1 MKIGKL
7 PEPVLI
13 RSVLKEVG
21 HRREEV
27 LVGPSVGQDCAV
39 LEAGKGEVLVLSSD
53 PITGTTKDIGSHS
66 VYITA
71 NDLAASGAEPI
82 GIMLTILLTPDTE
95 EAELKDMM
103 RGVEKT
109 CKELNMEVMGG
120 HTEITQVVRQPLISL
135 TGVGKMKK
143 EELLVTS
150 AVKPGED
157 LVVTKWIGLEGT
169 SIAAKEK
176 EELISLTGVGKMK
189 KEELLVTSAVKP
201 GEDLVVTKW
210 IGLEGT
216 SIAAKE
222 KEEVLFERFA
232 PSFVETAKQFD
243 KYLSVIPEAKIAKE
257 WGASAMHDI
266 TEGGVFGALW
276 EMGSGSGVGLDID
289 LKSIPIRQETVEVC
303 EALGL
308 NPYILMSSGSM
319 LISTRDGHGL
329 VQKLAR
335 AGIHAAVVGKATDG
349 NDRILRNGEDTRY
362 LDKPQSDE
370 LYKIYQ

>member
-7 PEPVLI
+7 PEPVLL

-27 LVGPSVGQDCAV
+27 LVGPAVGQDCAAMEV
-39 LEAGKGEVLVLSSD
+39 QPGEVLVLSSD

-71 NDLAASGAEPI
+71 NDLAASGAEPV

-95 EAELKDMM
+95 EAQLKEMM

-120 HTEITQVVRQPLISL
+120 HTEITDVVKQPLISL
-135 TGVGKMKK
+135 TGVGKIKK
-143 EELLVTS
+143 EALLTTASVE
-150 AVKPGED
+150 PGQD
-157 LVVTKWIGLEGT
+157 IVVTKWIGLEGT
-169 SIAAKEK
+169 AIAAKEK
-176 EELISLTGVGKMK
+176 ER
-189 KEELLVTSAVKP
+189 ELL
-201 GEDLVVTKW
+201 
-210 IGLEGT
+210 
-216 SIAAKE
+216 E
-222 KEEVLFERFA
+222 KFA
-232 PSFVETAKQFD
+232 PAFVDTAKGFD
-243 KYLSVIPEAKIAKE
+243 QYLSVLPEARIARE
-257 WGASAMHDI
+257 WGVSAMHDI

-276 EMGSGSGVGLDID
+276 EMASGSEVGLDID
-289 LKSIPIRQETVEVC
+289 LKKLPIRQETVEVC

-319 LISTRDGHGL
+319 MIAARDGHGL
-329 VQKLAR
+329 VRKLQQ
-335 AGIHAAVVGKATDG
+335 AGIEASVVGKATQG
-349 NDRILRNGEDTRY
+349 KDRILRNGEDTRY

-370 LYKIYQ
+370 LYKIYC

>member
-21 HRREEV
+21 HRREEI
-27 LVGPSVGQDCAV
+27 LVGPAVGQDCAV
-39 LEAGKGEVLVLSSD
+39 IEAGEGEVFVLSSD

-66 VYITA
+66 VHITA
-71 NDLAASGAEPI
+71 NDLAASGADPV

-95 EAELKDMM
+95 ESQLKEMI

-120 HTEITQVVRQPLISL
+120 HTEITDVVKQPLISL

-143 EELLVTS
+143 ESVLTTS
-150 AVKPGED
+150 SVKPGQD

-169 SIAAKEK
+169 AIAAKEK
-176 EELISLTGVGKMK
+176 EA
-189 KEELLVTSAVKP
+189 LL
-201 GEDLVVTKW
+201 
-210 IGLEGT
+210 LE
-216 SIAAKE
+216 K
-222 KEEVLFERFA
+222 FA
-232 PSFVETAKQFD
+232 PAFVETAKGFD
-243 KYLSVIPEAKIAKE
+243 QYLSVIPEARIARE
-257 WGASAMHDI
+257 WGVSAMHDI

-289 LKSIPIRQETVEVC
+289 LKKIPIRQETVEVC
-303 EALGL
+303 EVLGL

-319 LISTRDGHGL
+319 MIAADDGHGL
-329 VQKLAR
+329 VRKLNQ
-335 AGIHAAVVGKATDG
+335 AGIAASVVGKATEG
-349 NDRILRNGEDTRY
+349 NDRILRNGEETRY

-370 LYKIYQ
+370 LYKIYR

>member
-1 MKIGKL
+1 M
-7 PEPVLI
+7 
-13 RSVLKEVG
+13 
-21 HRREEV
+21 
-27 LVGPSVGQDCAV
+27 
-39 LEAGKGEVLVLSSD
+39 
-53 PITGTTKDIGSHS
+53 
-66 VYITA
+66 
-71 NDLAASGAEPI
+71 
-82 GIMLTILLTPDTE
+82 
-95 EAELKDMM
+95 
-103 RGVEKT
+103 
-109 CKELNMEVMGG
+109 
-120 HTEITQVVRQPLISL
+120 
-135 TGVGKMKK
+135 
-143 EELLVTS
+143 
-150 AVKPGED
+150 
-157 LVVTKWIGLEGT
+157 
-169 SIAAKEK
+169 
-176 EELISLTGVGKMK
+176 
-189 KEELLVTSAVKP
+189 
-201 GEDLVVTKW
+201 VTKW

>member
-7 PEPVLI
+7 PESVLI

-39 LEAGKGEVLVLSSD
+39 LEAREGEVLVLSSD

-71 NDLAASGAEPI
+71 NDLAASGAEPV

-95 EAELKDMM
+95 EADLKNMM

-109 CKELNMEVMGG
+109 CKELNMEIMGG
-120 HTEITQVVRQPLISL
+120 HTEITDVVRQPLISL

-150 AVKPGED
+150 GVKQGED

-169 SIAAKEK
+169 SIAAKER
-176 EELISLTGVGKMK
+176 EAA
-189 KEELLVTSAVKP
+189 LLK
-201 GEDLVVTKW
+201 
-210 IGLEGT
+210 
-216 SIAAKE
+216 
-222 KEEVLFERFA
+222 RFA
-232 PSFVETAKQFD
+232 PAFVETAKQFD
-243 KYLSVIPEAKIAKE
+243 QYLSVLPEAKIAKA

-319 LISTRDGHGL
+319 LISAKDGHGL
-329 VQKLAR
+329 VRELSK
-335 AGIHAAVVGKATDG
+335 AGIHAAVVGKATQG